1 MPVHEVEDRLA
12 RSISKL
18 RPVIAKAVNKC
29 MEGIAIEVGQKLGK
43 EMGTLFALMFDG
55 WSHAGIHYVA
65 LSAVNE
71 TDDKLRVPPL
81 GLSPLEDDSQTADA
95 RIKLFGNILDVYHK
109 TNDMVDNL
117 MVELRHENNHAEL
130 KKHTE
135 LVPVKRN
142 VTRWSSTFTMVQR
155 YIRIRAEFEKKF
167 ESICKRLQRA
177 DTCMGEVRT
186 MYDALIAEYPVM
198 SEHLKST
205 AKIFNTPAIETGGVK
220 VIMGSTLSSA
230 EAAALKRFEL
240 PQPAGKKRKEREEDY
255 ATMLLQGKEKK
266 RKQTPSIAIYMPL
279 VKMVPPTSNT
289 VERTFSQCKLVLT
302 PQRRAML
309 PANIEQLAFLRVNRI

>member
-109 TNDMVDNL
+109 TNDMFLEPYDNLLDKVDNL

-155 YIRIRAEFEKKF
+155 YIRIRAEFEK
-167 ESICKRLQRA
+167 
-177 DTCMGEVRT
+177 V
-186 MYDALIAEYPVM
+186 DAVEEMVPTGGKHRKLVALF
-198 SEHLKST
+198 EHL
-205 AKIFNTPAIETGGVK
+205 
-220 VIMGSTLSSA
+220 
-230 EAAALKRFEL
+230 
-240 PQPAGKKRKEREEDY
+240 
-255 ATMLLQGKEKK
+255 
-266 RKQTPSIAIYMPL
+266 
-279 VKMVPPTSNT
+279 
-289 VERTFSQCKLVLT
+289 
-302 PQRRAML
+302 
-309 PANIEQLAFLRVNRI
+309 